1 MIRKNKSQL
10 LDVLSRAKEIGISED
25 PDVERYGVIIETDAG
40 TIDAQL
46 DSQLAVFERILENLG

>member
-10 LDVLSRAKEIGISED
+10 LDVLSRAKEIGVSED